1 MTGQVTPESVQALS
15 CVGYTGISAIPSAC
29 MRRFI
34 VLFLLFL
41 LPIEVLAGIV
51 YEPALQHGKQAESM
65 WFLSTPS
72 VVVHD
77 VSPDSDP
84 LKADAAPDVS
94 LDLGEASDI
103 VACLLKMPDHR
114 ATSPPRHIAIAV
126 HSVVLAVPIPPA
138 IR

>member
-1 MTGQVTPESVQALS
+1 
-15 CVGYTGISAIPSAC
+15 
-29 MRRFI
+29 MRRVI
-34 VLFLLFL
+34 VLFLLFV
-41 LPIEVLAGIV
+41 LPIEVLAGVV
-51 YEPALQHGKQAESM
+51 YEPALNPGTQAEST

-77 VSPDSDP
+77 VSLDSDP
-84 LKADAAPDVS
+84 LKADTAPDVS

-103 VACLLKMPDHR
+103 VACLLKMPDHC

-126 HSVVLAVPIPPA
+126 RSVVLAVPIPPA

>member
-1 MTGQVTPESVQALS
+1 
-15 CVGYTGISAIPSAC
+15 

-41 LPIEVLAGIV
+41 LPIEVLAGV
-51 YEPALQHGKQAESM
+51 VHDPALQHGKQAEST

-84 LKADAAPDVS
+84 LQEDKAPDVS

-103 VACLLKMPDHR
+103 VACLLKMPDHC
-114 ATSPPRHIAIAV
+114 ATSPPRHVAIAV
-126 HSVVLAVPIPPA
+126 HSVVLTVPIPPA

>member
-1 MTGQVTPESVQALS
+1 
-15 CVGYTGISAIPSAC
+15 

-41 LPIEVLAGIV
+41 LPIEVLAGVV
-51 YEPALQHGKQAESM
+51 YEPALQHGGQAEST

-77 VSPDSDP
+77 VSPDGGP
-84 LKADAAPDVS
+84 LDAEQISDVS

-103 VACLLKMPDHR
+103 VARLPITPGHF
-114 ATSPPRHIAIAV
+114 ATAPPFHVAMAGL
-126 HSVVLAVPIPPA
+126 SVVMAVPTPPA
-138 IR
+138 I